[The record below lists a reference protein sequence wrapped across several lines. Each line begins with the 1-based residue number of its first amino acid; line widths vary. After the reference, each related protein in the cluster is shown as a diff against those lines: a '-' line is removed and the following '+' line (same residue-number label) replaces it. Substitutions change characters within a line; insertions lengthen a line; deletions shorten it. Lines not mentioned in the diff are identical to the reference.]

1 MLKLWKSKPVSN
13 PLICGAGGV
22 AEKKLRQTRR
32 AKRQETMEKTQ
43 QKVVH
48 VFFPTPWYPG
58 KLFVHRK
65 INYFYGSFSI
75 STCMYIYTNRHVYVY
90 IYIDTYIYIYII
102 Y

>member
-1 MLKLWKSKPVSN
+1 MLKLWKSKPVPN

-43 QKVVH
+43 QKVVM
-48 VFFPTPWYPG
+48 FFFLPPG
-58 KLFVHRK
+58 KLTVRYERSPFVHRK

-75 STCMYIYTNRHVYVY
+75 STGMYIYTNRHVYVH
-90 IYIDTYIYIYII
+90 IYIDTYIY
-102 Y
+102 